1 MFAIGPS
8 PPRNDPLICKPVKI
22 EAKCDDQTYRIHLVE
37 RKEGDPRSLF
47 EIKID
52 GPGNEQV
59 VEVRV
64 ISHTRDSWTLE
75 IDGQVQ
81 NVLISESEEQ
91 LLIDWDHRSF
101 PVQVFTQAE
110 QLLRQLVR
118 AETEGRATLRA
129 QMPGK
134 VIAVLAQEGES
145 VQVGQGLVIIEAM
158 KMQNELKSPKSGTVM
173 TCNVEE
179 GAKISAGDLLF
190 EIE

>member
-1 MFAIGPS
+1 M
-8 PPRNDPLICKPVKI
+8 KI
-22 EAKCDDQTYRIHLVE
+22 EATYDSQTYRIHLVE
-37 RKEGDPRSLF
+37 RKDADPGSF
-47 EIKID
+47 EIKIE

-75 IDGQVQ
+75 IDGKIQE
-81 NVLISESEEQ
+81 VLISETEDQ

-101 PVQVFTQAE
+101 PVAVFTQAE
-110 QLLRQLVR
+110 KLLRQSVR
-118 AETEGRATLRA
+118 TETEGRATLRT
-129 QMPGK
+129 QMPGR
-134 VIAVLAQEGES
+134 VITILAKEGEI

-179 GAKISAGDLLF
+179 GAKVSAGDLLF